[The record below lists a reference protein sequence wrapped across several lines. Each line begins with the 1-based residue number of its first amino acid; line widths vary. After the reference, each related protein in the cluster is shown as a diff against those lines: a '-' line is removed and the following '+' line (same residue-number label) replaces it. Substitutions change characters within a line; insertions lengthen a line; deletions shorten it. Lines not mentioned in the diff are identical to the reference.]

1 MRITKY
7 MIDKLMFLCTGN
19 SCRSQMAEGFVNTLG
34 GEQVLS
40 YSAGLSPHGLNPRAV
55 KVMQEIGID
64 ISTQR
69 SDAIDLDLLK
79 EMDLVITLCSHADT
93 LCPSMPEN
101 VKKEHWP
108 FDDPATA
115 TGTEEEI
122 LSVFR
127 RVRDEIKEKIIVY
140 LENHI

>member
-1 MRITKY
+1 
-7 MIDKLMFLCTGN
+7 MIKIMFLCTGN

-69 SDAIDLDLLK
+69 SDAIDPELLK
-79 EMDLVITLCSHADT
+79 EMDLVITLCSQADT
-93 LCPSMPEN
+93 LCPSIPEN

-115 TGTEEEI
+115 RGTEEEI
-122 LSVFR
+122 LFVFR
-127 RVRDEIKEKIIVY
+127 RVRDEIKEKVIGY
-140 LENHI
+140 LENHL

>member
-1 MRITKY
+1 M
-7 MIDKLMFLCTGN
+7 
-19 SCRSQMAEGFVNTLG
+19 
-34 GEQVLS
+34 S

-79 EMDLVITLCSHADT
+79 EMDIVITLCSHADT
-93 LCPSMPEN
+93 LCPSIPKN

-115 TGTEEEI
+115 TGTEEDI

-140 LENHI
+140 LANHS